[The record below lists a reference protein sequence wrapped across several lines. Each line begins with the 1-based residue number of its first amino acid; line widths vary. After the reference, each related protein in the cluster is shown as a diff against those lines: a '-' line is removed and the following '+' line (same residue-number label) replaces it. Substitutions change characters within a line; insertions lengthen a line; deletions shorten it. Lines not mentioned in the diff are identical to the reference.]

1 MTDHPQIFDRDH
13 VRRTHGRAAARMLE
27 HNFLIDWN
35 LRHLIERL
43 GDIKRTYPRALL
55 IGARHSPEV
64 EKDLIVAGQIEAL
77 VVSDM
82 ISAFGPTLCMDEELL
97 PFAAGTFDLIIS
109 PFSLHHVNDVP
120 GALIQMRRALKPD
133 GLMLAVFP
141 GGESLIELRQSFMK
155 AEIALR
161 NGARMRVHPFID
173 KQQAAGLMQ
182 RGQYALPV
190 VDSERL
196 VVTYDNAFRLM
207 QDLRYMGETNS
218 LQTRERKMTGKDL
231 MLAMAKAYQDEFSED
246 DGRVRATFEM
256 IFLSGWSPH
265 ESQQQPLRPGSAQSR
280 LAAALGTEEIG
291 TGDVVAPR

>member
-1 MTDHPQIFDRDH
+1 MTTYPLIFDRPQ
-13 VRRTHGRAAARMLE
+13 VRRMQTRAAAKIPD

-43 GDIKRTYPRALL
+43 GDIKRTYPTVLL
-55 IGARHSPEV
+55 MGGRHSPEV
-64 EKDLIVAGQIEAL
+64 EEELIQAGQIKTL
-77 VVSDM
+77 VVSDP
-82 ISAFGPTLCMDEELL
+82 SDAFCPTLCMDEEQL
-97 PFAAGTFDLIIS
+97 PFKTGIFDLVLS

-120 GALIQMRRALKPD
+120 GALIQMRQALKPD
-133 GLMLAVFP
+133 GLMLAAFP

-155 AEIALR
+155 TEIEHR

-173 KQQAAGLMQ
+173 KQQAAELIQ

-190 VDSERL
+190 VDSERI

-218 LQTRERKMTGKDL
+218 LHMRDRSLTGKNL
-231 MLAMAKAYQDEFSED
+231 MLEMAKIYAADFSEP
-246 DGRVRATFEM
+246 DGQIRATFEM

-265 ESQQQPLRPGSAQSR
+265 ASQQQPLRPGSAQSR

-291 TGDVVAPR
+291 TGEIAHS

>member
-1 MTDHPQIFDRDH
+1 MNTQPMIFNRRQ
-13 VRRTHGRAAARMLE
+13 VRRGQSRAANNIHD

-55 IGARHSPEV
+55 IGARHSPDV
-64 EKDLIVAGQIEAL
+64 EEELIKAGQITAL
-77 VVSDM
+77 VASDM
-82 ISAFGPTLCMDEELL
+82 CDKFQPTLCLDEEQL
-97 PFAAGTFDLIIS
+97 PFTAGTFDLIIS
-109 PFSLHHVNDVP
+109 PFSLHQVNDVP

-133 GLMLAVFP
+133 GLMLAAFP
-141 GGESLIELRQSFMK
+141 GGDSLIELRQSFMK
-155 AEIALR
+155 AEIEQR
-161 NGARMRVHPFID
+161 NGAGMRVHPFID

-190 VDSERL
+190 VDSERI

-207 QDLRYMGETNS
+207 QDLRYMGETNA
-218 LQTRERKMTGKDL
+218 LDTRSRNLTGKNL
-231 MLAMAKAYQDEFSED
+231 MLRMAKIYQDEFSEP
-246 DGRVRATFEM
+246 DGRIRATFEM
-256 IFLSGWSPH
+256 VFLSGWSPH

-291 TGDVVAPR
+291 TGERAG